1 MKINDKLKKEEK
13 KIDEFIFKE
22 NTDGYPIERKADE
35 WAIIE
40 GIREY
45 FEKIE
50 KILKDFETFYEN
62 KLNKVEQIDWNVM
75 LDLMEFKQIFEL
87 FYEELTGDKLF
98 SEDIIENKL
107 FSDDIIENKRLEI
120 IQAKFNKYR
129 EEFKED
135 EEKLG
140 EENIAEKLDKIARKL
155 DIELLHVKK

>member
-1 MKINDKLKKEEK
+1 M
-13 KIDEFIFKE
+13 
-22 NTDGYPIERKADE
+22 
-35 WAIIE
+35 
-40 GIREY
+40 
-45 FEKIE
+45 
-50 KILKDFETFYEN
+50 KDFETFYEN

-87 FYEELTGDKLF
+87 FYEELIGDKLF
-98 SEDIIENKL
+98 SE
-107 FSDDIIENKRLEI
+107 DIIENKRLEI

-155 DIELLHVKK
+155 DIELLHVEK

>member
-1 MKINDKLKKEEK
+1 MKINEKLKEEEK
-13 KIDEFIFKE
+13 KIDGFIFKE

-50 KILKDFETFYEN
+50 KILKNFETFYEN

-87 FYEELTGDKLF
+87 FYEELIGDKLF
-98 SEDIIENKL
+98 SE
-107 FSDDIIENKRLEI
+107 DIIENKRLEI

-155 DIELLHVKK
+155 DIELLHVEK